1 MRGRVEPAFG
11 VRLMEIVQVRVGDS
25 TVELLEGD
33 ITELEV
39 DAIVNAAN
47 TDLVLGTGVAGA
59 IRTKGGPSIQEECDA
74 VAPIG
79 LGQAV
84 ATGAGELRAKYVIHA
99 AGMGPNRRTSG
110 GIITTVTRNTLLCAE
125 DKKVRTIAF
134 PAIGTGVGGMKVEES
149 ARIMLTVVLD
159 YLEEGTSSLKKV
171 MFALY
176 GSRAFDVFKVELER
190 QCEERGLQMGG
201 A

>member
-1 MRGRVEPAFG
+1 MDV
-11 VRLMEIVQVRVGDS
+11 VQVKVGDS

-33 ITELEV
+33 ITELDV

-84 ATGAGELRAKYVIHA
+84 ATGAGELKAKYVIHA
-99 AGMGPNRRTSG
+99 AGMGPSRRTSP
-110 GIITTVTRNTLLCAE
+110 GILTTVTRNTLLCAE

-134 PAIGTGVGGMKVEES
+134 PAIGTGVGGMKLEES
-149 ARIMLTVVLD
+149 ARIMLTEVLD
-159 YLEEGTSSLKKV
+159 YLEEGTDYLTKV
-171 MFALY
+171 IFALY
-176 GSRAFDVFKVELER
+176 GSKAFDAFKAELEK
-190 QCEERGLQMGG
+190 QSEERGLKIGG
-201 A
+201 G

>member
-1 MRGRVEPAFG
+1 
-11 VRLMEIVQVRVGDS
+11 MEVVQVKAGDS

-59 IRTKGGPSIQEECDA
+59 IRTKGGPHIQEECDA

-99 AGMGPNRRTSG
+99 AGMGPNRRTNG
-110 GIITTVTRNTLLCAE
+110 GIVTTVTRNILLCAE
-125 DKKVRTIAF
+125 DKRVKTIAF
-134 PAIGTGVGGMKVEES
+134 PAIGTGVGGMKLEES
-149 ARIMLTVVLD
+149 AKIMLTVVLD

-171 MFALY
+171 IFALY
-176 GSRAFDVFKVELER
+176 GSKAFDLFKTELER
-190 QCEERGLQMGG
+190 QCEERGLKIGG
-201 A
+201 G

>member
-1 MRGRVEPAFG
+1 
-11 VRLMEIVQVRVGDS
+11 MEVVQAKVGDS

-33 ITELEV
+33 VTELEV

-47 TDLVLGTGVAGA
+47 TDLALGAGVAGA

-74 VAPIG
+74 AAPIG

-84 ATGAGELRAKYVIHA
+84 ATGAGELRTKYIIHA
-99 AGMGPNRRTSG
+99 AGMGPNRRTNA
-110 GIITTVTRNTLLCAE
+110 GIIGTVTRNTLLCAE
-125 DKKVRTIAF
+125 DKRVKTIAF
-134 PAIGTGVGGMKVEES
+134 PAIGTGVGGMKLEES

-171 MFALY
+171 IFALY
-176 GSRAFDVFKVELER
+176 GSRAFDTFKAELER
-190 QCEERGLQMGG
+190 QCEERGLKIGG
-201 A
+201 G

>member
-1 MRGRVEPAFG
+1 MDV
-11 VRLMEIVQVRVGDS
+11 VQVKVGDS

-33 ITELEV
+33 ISELEV

-59 IRTKGGPSIQEECDA
+59 IRTKGGPGIQEECKT

-84 ATGAGELRAKYVIHA
+84 ATGAGELRARYVIHA
-99 AGMGPNRRTSG
+99 AGMGPDRRTSG
-110 GIITTVTRNTLLCAE
+110 GVITTVTRNTLLCAE
-125 DKKVRTIAF
+125 DKKVKTIAF
-134 PAIGTGVGGMKVEES
+134 PAIGTGVGGMKLEES
-149 ARIMLTVVLD
+149 ARIMLKVVLD

-171 MFALY
+171 MFVLY
-176 GSRAFDVFKVELER
+176 GSRAFDAFRVELEK
-190 QCEERGLQMGG
+190 QCEERGLRIGG
-201 A
+201 G

>member
-1 MRGRVEPAFG
+1 
-11 VRLMEIVQVRVGDS
+11 MEVVQVKVGDS

-59 IRTKGGPSIQEECDA
+59 IRTKGGPQIQEECDA

-99 AGMGPNRRTSG
+99 AGMGPNRRTNG
-110 GIITTVTRNTLLCAE
+110 GIVTTVTRNTLLCAE
-125 DKKVRTIAF
+125 DKRVKTIAF
-134 PAIGTGVGGMKVEES
+134 PAIGTGVGGMKLEES

-171 MFALY
+171 IFALY
-176 GSRAFDVFKVELER
+176 GSKAFDLFKAELER
-190 QCEERGLQMGG
+190 QCEERGLKIGG
-201 A
+201 G